1 MSFEPFPTIRRGGSG
16 GEEERPGRSSRVSA
30 MEQRTK
36 QRERGLEGG
45 GKGERKEEKSRGE

>member
-1 MSFEPFPTIRRGGSG
+1 MSFEPFPTIRRGGRG